1 MKKPDLG
8 QFVGILANIGV
19 ISGIGFLAFELHQN
33 NELLEAQARFNH
45 KETRANFLGE
55 FDHNPELARISVK
68 AANSETLT
76 PVEHVQLDAHMDRMF
91 ASFEWEFYEEQLG
104 RLETPLVGYRRGMT
118 NPVALKR
125 WHDTKIQYTQAFVAF
140 MDENVVK
147 QAEAMLQQSP
157 NKEPPNTTSNGIS
170 Q

>member
-68 AANSETLT
+68 AANGETLT
-76 PVEHVQLDAHMDRMF
+76 PVEQLQLDSRYDSVF
-91 ASFEWEFYEEQLG
+91 ASWEWEFYEAEHG
-104 RLETPLVGYRRGMT
+104 RLELAVAGYRSAMADLGE
-118 NPVALKR
+118 LKR
-125 WHDTKIQYTQAFVAF
+125 WQDRKSRYSKGFVTF

-147 QAEAMLQQSP
+147 QAEAMLQKSP
-157 NKEPPNTTSNGIS
+157 N
-170 Q
+170 